1 MSDRSDNDS
10 VVETYEE
17 ENELEKRT
25 RNRERNKEHARKTRL
40 RKKELIDGLKAR
52 VRELEEEGR
61 LLKQQVEACNVA
73 SILIGLST
81 GEGDAATPEVASTS
95 VASIPS
101 QPSFTEA
108 LSGGKRKRFL
118 SIDGEETSPPPME
131 LNIKG
136 HIVSVGGSGK
146 NGKMQMNWKTGTY
159 FDEEGK
165 RQRLTESELKA
176 LRLVLR
182 LVFCPF
188 NVYRKLV
195 VYIGLADCSHIRR
208 ERNRMH
214 AKMTRDRKKCFVA
227 SLNRVIAK
235 LEQEN
240 QGLRNILTRSREE
253 DEAHDDFIQSNH
265 DHAPLTTQ
273 EISATPVSI
282 SSSPG
287 QLNKNKTVPQN
298 LQDSSAA
305 LMSISNSYSFT
316 VG

>member
-1 MSDRSDNDS
+1 MAGDAQIEVKDDNARIRSQQALAPSERFSISLLAFNNPLPRRQKQEVIIIGHTGTNRAAILAEQHSRRMSDRSSDNDS

-61 LLKQQVEACNVA
+61 VLKQQVEACNVA

-81 GEGDAATPEVASTS
+81 GEGDAATSEVASAS

-159 FDEEGK
+159 FDEHGK
-165 RQRLTESELKA
+165 MQRLTESELKA
-176 LRLVLR
+176 LRLV
-182 LVFCPF
+182 
-188 NVYRKLV
+188 
-195 VYIGLADCSHIRR
+195 
-208 ERNRMH
+208 
-214 AKMTRDRKKCFVA
+214 
-227 SLNRVIAK
+227 
-235 LEQEN
+235 
-240 QGLRNILTRSREE
+240 
-253 DEAHDDFIQSNH
+253 
-265 DHAPLTTQ
+265 
-273 EISATPVSI
+273 
-282 SSSPG
+282 
-287 QLNKNKTVPQN
+287 
-298 LQDSSAA
+298 
-305 LMSISNSYSFT
+305 FT
-316 VG
+316 

>member
-61 LLKQQVEACNVA
+61 VLKQQVEACNVA

-118 SIDGEETSPPPME
+118 SIDGEETSPAPME

-188 NVYRKLV
+188 NMYRKLV
-195 VYIGLADCSHIRR
+195 VYIGVADCTHFRR

-265 DHAPLTTQ
+265 APLTTQ
-273 EISATPVSI
+273 ESSATSVST

-305 LMSISNSYSFT
+305 LMSISNSYSFA

>member
-61 LLKQQVEACNVA
+61 VLKQQVEACNVA

-188 NVYRKLV
+188 NMYRKLV
-195 VYIGLADCSHIRR
+195 VYIGLADCTHFRR

-265 DHAPLTTQ
+265 APLTAQ